1 MPTSLR
7 TGIDIIEIDRF
18 ACACQRFDQRLLKR
32 IFTPTELAENGERM
46 ASLAAR
52 FAAKE
57 AVAKAFGTGIG
68 YISWQDIEIRRGDSG
83 EPVLHLHGAAQKM
96 AEEQNIVT
104 WSLSLSH
111 SQNHAI
117 AMVVAMLE
125 SA

>member
-1 MPTSLR
+1 MPSLR
-7 TGIDIIEIDRF
+7 TGVDLIEIDRF
-18 ACACQRFDQRLLKR
+18 TSAFERYHQRLLQR
-32 IFTPTELAENGERM
+32 LFTPTELEENGENM

-68 YISWQDIEIRRGDSG
+68 RITWHEIEICRGHTG
-83 EPVLHLHGAAQKM
+83 EPILHLHGKAQQL
-96 AEEQNIVT
+96 AQAQHLNT

-117 AMVVAMLE
+117 AFVVALGD
-125 SA
+125 

>member
-7 TGIDIIEIDRF
+7 TGIDLIEIDRF
-18 ACACQRFDQRLLKR
+18 ASAYQRYNQRLAQRL
-32 IFTPTELAENGERM
+32 FTPTELAENSENM

-68 YISWQDIEIRRGDSG
+68 NISWQDIEIRRGRSG
-83 EPVLHLHGAAQKM
+83 EPILHLHGAAQKM
-96 AEEQNIVT
+96 AEEQNIST

-111 SQNHAI
+111 TQSHAI
-117 AMVVAMLE
+117 AIVVAMVE
-125 SA
+125 